1 MTAKTNTALRARRML
16 ALLPYLKRGET
27 VALSDLAD
35 AVGSS
40 ITEVA
45 ADLTTLSFCGVPPFT
60 PDEMI
65 DLEID
70 GGTVRIFG
78 APPALDRPV
87 RLSPREARALV
98 TALDAAGHGADD
110 PLVVR
115 LLEAASADFD
125 PAELATTV
133 RAGGKDAP
141 VAVIYTTLA
150 EAIDHSEKVR
160 IEYFTASS
168 GTQSVRV
175 IQPRSLLNERGA
187 WYVSGFCENAL
198 EVRTFR
204 LDRIRVAEPTG
215 EHFEAPPVS
224 AASMVPTGDNLP
236 IAVLRIAPRARHS
249 EERDWPGATFNQRD
263 NGAVFAEV
271 PYSSAMWVARRVV
284 AGLGSID
291 TIETDEVRAAVRMIA
306 YAGLAAI
313 EERAPA
319 TD

>member
-1 MTAKTNTALRARRML
+1 ML

-27 VALSDLAD
+27 VALADLAH
-35 AVGSS
+35 AVGST
-40 ITEVA
+40 IPEVA

-70 GGTVRIFG
+70 GDTVRIFG

-98 TALDAAGHGADD
+98 TALDAVGHGSDD
-110 PLVVR
+110 PLVAR

-125 PAELATTV
+125 SSALAATV
-133 RAGGKDAP
+133 RAGDGDSP
-141 VAVIYTTLA
+141 VATIYSVLA
-150 EAIDHSEKVR
+150 DAIDQAEKVR

-168 GTQSVRV
+168 GTHSTRV
-175 IQPRSLLNERGA
+175 IQPHSLLNERGA
-187 WYVSGFCENAL
+187 WYVSGYCENAC

-204 LDRIRVAEPTG
+204 LDRIREATPTG
-215 EHFEAPPVS
+215 EYFETPAAP
-224 AASMVPTGDNLP
+224 AEATTVPTGDDLS
-236 IAVLRIAPRARHS
+236 IAVLRIAPRAHHS
-249 EERDWPGATFNQRD
+249 EERDWPGECFNPKP

-271 PYSSAMWVARRVV
+271 PYSSATWVARRVV

-291 TIETDEVRAAVRMIA
+291 AIETEEVREAVRDIA
-306 YAGLAAI
+306 RAALKVI
-313 EERAPA
+313 EECASGSE
-319 TD
+319 